1 MRLFLN
7 GALSLLFISSTALA
21 QSPGISVWA
30 ISEIG
35 TAMPK
40 EISGT
45 VPGSKP
51 GAKVTR
57 TVKKGVII
65 ELRGK
70 FSYVS
75 GSSAS
80 TAKLALTGIK
90 LSGLAEKGG
99 KSWTTEPIAI
109 GFDTAGGCVDYRFL
123 DSKGTATISQSINGE
138 TVEVE
143 VKDGKPSATSGIPLP
158 LCLAFP
164 AANSPRRKIL
174 AFAGTEVWFES
185 NGVRPHPISRYSVFV
200 DETAMTPRLIS
211 HPEPQYPALAKT
223 ARIAGSVVLSV
234 TVAGD
239 GRVSDVQ
246 VYSQDNPL
254 LSTGVVDTIRTW
266 QYQPTLL
273 GNVPVE
279 VRTRVTVTFQ

>member
-1 MRLFLN
+1 MRIFLN
-7 GALSLLFISSTALA
+7 GALAFLFIASTAFA
-21 QSPGISVWA
+21 QIPGISVWA

-35 TAMPK
+35 TSTPK
-40 EISGT
+40 EIHGT

-51 GAKVTR
+51 GSKVTR
-57 TVKKGVII
+57 TVKKGLII

-75 GSSAS
+75 SSS
-80 TAKLALTGIK
+80 SSIAKLAVPGIK

-99 KSWTTEPIAI
+99 KSWTSEPIAV
-109 GFDTAGGCVDYRFL
+109 GFDTAAGCDYRFL

-143 VKDGKPSATSGIPLP
+143 IKDGKLSVTSGIPLQ
-158 LCLAFP
+158 LCLGFP

-174 AFAGTEVWFES
+174 AFAGTEVWFED
-185 NGVRPHPISRYSVFV
+185 NGARPQPISRYSVFV
-200 DETAMTPRLIS
+200 DEKAMTTMLIH
-211 HPEPQYPALAKT
+211 HPEPEYPALAKT
-223 ARIAGSVVLSV
+223 ARIAGTVVLSV

-239 GRVSDVQ
+239 GSVSDVQ
-246 VYSQDNPL
+246 VYSQASPL
-254 LSTGVVDTIRTW
+254 LVTGVVDTIKTW

-273 GNVPVE
+273 GSVPVE